1 MYKVAI
7 LDDSPEDSEE
17 ILYHLTNTFSE
28 IHVRIKASC
37 FTKSEEFL
45 KALKNNEFDVLFLDI
60 VMPEQNGFDIAKKLR
75 EMKNELYIIFVTYHN
90 DLVYESFDYT
100 PFQFLTKDDLYKET
114 YLLKKTVTRLI
125 DHKKK
130 DVIFELFDESKDTF
144 EVSSREIYYIE
155 NDKHYLNYYTSVSDH
170 PLRERANISEREEYL
185 KSLDIVR
192 IHRKYLVNIKSIRLL
207 DNQYDQVILKNG
219 TKLPISRTYKK
230 QTEMAYKIHIRTTV

>member
-37 FTKSEEFL
+37 FTKSEEFF

-60 VMPEQNGFDIAKKLR
+60 VMPEQNGFEIAKKLR
-75 EMKNELYIIFVTYHN
+75 DMKNELYIIFVTHHN
-90 DLVYESFDYT
+90 DLVYDSFDYA

-219 TKLPISRTYKK
+219 TKLPISRT
-230 QTEMAYKIHIRTTV
+230 